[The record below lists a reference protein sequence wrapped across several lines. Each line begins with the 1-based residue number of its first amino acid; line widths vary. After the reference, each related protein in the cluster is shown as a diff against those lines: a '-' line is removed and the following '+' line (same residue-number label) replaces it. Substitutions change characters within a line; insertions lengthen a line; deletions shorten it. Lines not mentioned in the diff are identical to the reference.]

1 MTPIIN
7 PWIFYLADTLET
19 LKIVAMFIAGA
30 TGLGTLIMY
39 GFSLDEYLDEEELKD
54 YFKKIKKCFIV
65 FVISLIF
72 AIFLPM
78 QDTVYKMLIAN
89 YITEDTLTKGKEE
102 AKEMIDYIAEKIDKH
117 DNSDE
122 E

>member
-19 LKIVAMFIAGA
+19 LKIVAVFITGA

-39 GFSLDEYLDEEELKD
+39 GLALEDSFDEEEFKN
-54 YFKKIKKCFIV
+54 YIKKIKKCFIV
-65 FVISLIF
+65 FIISLIF

-89 YITEDTLTKGKEE
+89 YITEDTLAKGKEE
-102 AKEMIDYIAEKIDKH
+102 AKEIVDYIAEKMDKH